1 MRVKVSQKMPK
12 PTLSVL
18 LPASLTAE
26 EPDLQRKTLK
36 VGLVGRAL
44 AIFRVDRVIIFL
56 DDDPKVQDQEAEASL
71 VEKLL
76 RYMET
81 PQYLRKLLL
90 PHMKELRYAGLL
102 PPLRTPHH
110 PRRDER
116 ARPGDYREAVVVEV
130 NRDGSLLE
138 LGLREKGFT
147 RHRLKV
153 GQRLTVRLGERLESG
168 RIAVEP
174 VRGEEIGEYWG
185 YEVFT
190 AEGLAEALRSL
201 RADYAMG
208 TSKYGKNI
216 YEAVRGIKDNK
227 PASVAIA
234 FGGPHQGLFE
244 ICRRQGVDAEELFDV
259 VVNTIPQQGT
269 ETVRTEE
276 ALVATLALLNALV
289 WVE

>member
-1 MRVKVSQKMPK
+1 MPK
-12 PTLSVL
+12 PILSVL
-18 LPASLTAE
+18 LPASLTTE
-26 EPDLQRKTLK
+26 EPDLRRKTLK

-44 AIFRVDRVIIFL
+44 AIFRVDRVVIYF
-56 DDDPKVQDQEAEASL
+56 DDDPKVQDQRAEASL

-76 RYMET
+76 KYMEA

-90 PHMKELRYAGLL
+90 PRMKELLYAGLL

-110 PRRDER
+110 PRRDEKTK
-116 ARPGDYREAVVVEV
+116 PGDHREAVVVEV
-130 NRDGSLLE
+130 RRGGSLLE

-147 RHRLKV
+147 RRKLKV
-153 GQRLTVRLGERLESG
+153 GQRLTVRLGGRLKG
-168 RIAVEP
+168 GLIAVEP
-174 VRGEEIGEYWG
+174 VGREEVGEYWG
-185 YEVFT
+185 YEVST
-190 AEGLAEALRSL
+190 AEGLAEALSSL
-201 RADYAMG
+201 RADYAIG

-244 ICRRQGVDAEELFDV
+244 ICRRQGVDADKLFDV
-259 VVNTIPQQGT
+259 VINTIPQQGT

-276 ALVATLALLNALV
+276 ALIATLALLNALV